1 MLTFNNKN
9 ELNITWTN
17 LFILLIETI
26 YNLIDQ
32 TKTFIIFLFNIDNYL
47 LDTSGTNIN
56 KVSQE

>member
-56 KVSQE
+56 KVS